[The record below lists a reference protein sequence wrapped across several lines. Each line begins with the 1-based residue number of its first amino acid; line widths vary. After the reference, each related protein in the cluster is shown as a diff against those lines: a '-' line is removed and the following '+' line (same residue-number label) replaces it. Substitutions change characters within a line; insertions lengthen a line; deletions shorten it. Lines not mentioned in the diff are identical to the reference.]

1 MPEYVAVN
9 LSSIKVGKPLLRAAY
24 DSHGTLLLSQGHVIT
39 SQVQLQKLLERGLF
53 QVASPHAGER
63 PSGDLA
69 STQASDRVNPFA
81 EYGDLPDLL
90 EVALRHFANAQADAA
105 ARIRA
110 LADSIDR
117 MCVADGDASLA
128 LVHIYALAPS
138 AYEQTVF
145 LAILGNLLGRELQMP
160 ESDRLALVAA
170 LLTANIALLPYQD
183 KLNQLPAALRP
194 EQRVVVNRHPE
205 LGAAALRAAGVDDPL
220 WLHIVAQHHES
231 HDGAG
236 YPHGLREDDIGRE
249 ARVVAL
255 LERYVATI
263 TPRAYRARLTPAAA
277 MVHLST
283 YNKSRRDHPLIDALL
298 SVLSEYPPGS
308 FVRMI
313 NDEVAIVTHRPP
325 QGAGAFA
332 LRAVVSARG
341 APYTGSFARDATE
354 PAHHPREAVDPI
366 LLPSVNL
373 PSLWNY
379 T

>member
-1 MPEYVAVN
+1 MAEYVGVN
-9 LSSIKVGKPLLRAAY
+9 LSSIKVGKPLLRPVY

-39 SQVQLQKLLERGLF
+39 SQAQLQKLVERGLY
-53 QVASPHAGER
+53 QVASPHDGQRAGAGAVAQVENE
-63 PSGDLA
+63 
-69 STQASDRVNPFA
+69 TVNPFA

-90 EVALRHFANAQADAA
+90 EAALRKVANAQPDAQ
-105 ARIRA
+105 ARIRS
-110 LADSIDR
+110 LADTIDR
-117 MCVADGDASLA
+117 MCAADGDASLA

-145 LAILGNLLGRELQMP
+145 LAILGSLLARELRL
-160 ESDRLALVAA
+160 SDADRQALTAA
-170 LLTANIALLPYQD
+170 LLTANMALLPYQD
-183 KLNQLPAALRP
+183 KLNQLAGALRP
-194 EQRVVVNRHPE
+194 EQRAVVNRHPE
-205 LGAAALRAAGVDDPL
+205 LGAAALRAAGIDDPL
-220 WLHIVAQHHES
+220 WLRIVAQHHES

-236 YPHGLREDDIGRE
+236 YPQALREDDICRE
-249 ARVVAL
+249 ARILAL

-263 TPRAYRARLTPAAA
+263 TPRAYRERLTPAAA

-313 NDEVAIVTHRPP
+313 NDEVAIVTRRPSDSE
-325 QGAGAFA
+325 AFK

-341 APYTGSFARDATE
+341 APYTGSFARDAAE
-354 PAHHPREAVDPI
+354 PQHHPREAVDPL

-373 PSLWNY
+373 PGLWGY
-379 T
+379 S